1 LLKDG
6 KSPGVDNIPAE
17 ILKHGGPVIIDALTV
32 VCQKIWTTGQWPKD
46 WTKSLIIPLPKKG
59 NTRLCQNYRTISLIC
74 HPSKV
79 MLRVILNRLVHQAE
93 QILEEEQAGF
103 RAQRSTT
110 EQIFNLRLLVEK
122 HLEHQ
127 KELYHNFI
135 DFKKAFDRVWH
146 EGLWRVLK
154 EYNIDNQLIEVIKSL
169 YDEAT
174 SAVLLNGNAGDFFPM
189 TVGVRQGCPLSPVLF
204 NIFLEKI
211 MQKALTPMH
220 SSVNDCF
227 ADEAGETDTS
237 LSSVSIGGR
246 PLCNLRFA
254 DDIDLLGSSEE
265 ELQQLTR
272 RLEETAA
279 EYGMEI
285 SSEKS
290 KILVNSTKPR
300 PSTNIQMN
308 GQTLEEVDQFK
319 YLGSTQTKDGT
330 SVKEV
335 KIRLAQAHSA
345 MARLAILWKNKA
357 ISFPTKIVLYRSLV
371 LSVLLY
377 GCESWTLT
385 ADLERRIQ
393 AFENKCFRRML
404 GISYRE
410 HKTNEYVW
418 QQVSILAGPQELL
431 LSTVK
436 RRKLSWFG
444 HVCRHD
450 ALPKIILQGTVDG
463 KRRRGR
469 PRKSWRDNIKEW
481 TGQSMSSLL
490 RVAEDRRRW
499 AAVTAEASVGV
510 PQRRLGVT
518 GFD

>member
-1 LLKDG
+1 
-6 KSPGVDNIPAE
+6 
-17 ILKHGGPVIIDALTV
+17 
-32 VCQKIWTTGQWPKD
+32 
-46 WTKSLIIPLPKKG
+46 
-59 NTRLCQNYRTISLIC
+59 
-74 HPSKV
+74 
-79 MLRVILNRLVHQAE
+79 MLRVILNRLVNQAE

-103 RAQRSTT
+103 RSQRSTT

-174 SAVLLNGNAGDFFPM
+174 SAVLLNGNAGDFFPR

-450 ALPKIILQGTVDG
+450 TLPKIILDGPVDVIIAPRCRGQASMGGRHGGGICRGTPTTP
-463 KRRRGR
+463 GR
-469 PRKSWRDNIKEW
+469 H
-481 TGQSMSSLL
+481 
-490 RVAEDRRRW
+490 
-499 AAVTAEASVGV
+499 
-510 PQRRLGVT
+510 
-518 GFD
+518 GF

>member
-1 LLKDG
+1 M
-6 KSPGVDNIPAE
+6 P
-17 ILKHGGPVIIDALTV
+17 
-32 VCQKIWTTGQWPKD
+32 
-46 WTKSLIIPLPKKG
+46 
-59 NTRLCQNYRTISLIC
+59 
-74 HPSKV
+74 
-79 MLRVILNRLVHQAE
+79 RVILNRLANQAE

-103 RAQRSTT
+103 RPQRSTT

-127 KELYHNFI
+127 NELFHNFI

-146 EGLWRVLK
+146 DGLWRVLK
-154 EYNIDNQLIEVIKSL
+154 EYNIDNRLIEVIKSL

-174 SAVLLNGNAGDFFPM
+174 STVLLNGNVDEFFRT

-211 MQKALTPMH
+211 MQTAL
-220 SSVNDCF
+220 SSDARSESDCS
-227 ADEAGETDTS
+227 AVDAMKEAPAH

-265 ELQQLTR
+265 ELQRLTE
-272 RLEETAA
+272 RLEKTAA
-279 EYGMEI
+279 AYGMEI

-290 KILVNSTKPR
+290 KILVNSIKPR

-335 KIRLAQAHSA
+335 KIRLAQAHAA
-345 MARLAILWKNKA
+345 MTRLSVLWRNKA
-357 ISFPTKIVLYRSLV
+357 ISFPTKIKLYKSLV

-385 ADLERRIQ
+385 TDLERRIQ
-393 AFENKCFRRML
+393 AFENKCYRRML

-410 HKTNEYVW
+410 HITNDYVW
-418 QQVSILAGPQELL
+418 QRVNILAGRQEFL

-444 HVCRHD
+444 HVCRHNT
-450 ALPKIILQGTVDG
+450 LSKIILQGNVNG
-463 KRRRGR
+463 GRRRGR
-469 PRKSWRDNIKEW
+469 PRKSWKDNIKEW

-490 RVAEDRRRW
+490 RVAEDRDRW
-499 AAVTAEASVGV
+499 ATIAAEASVGV
-510 PQRRLGVT
+510 PQRRLGVM
-518 GFD
+518 GRD